1 VVNSAATVRAF
12 EPWCER
18 LRAGAKPEL
27 GEALTLVE
35 RGGEP
40 AAKLLARL
48 HAYTGHAHV
57 IGITGPPGSGK
68 STLVN
73 ALALHLADAGR
84 RVGII
89 AVDPTSPFTGGALL
103 GDRVR
108 MSRASG
114 HPQIFIRSAA
124 TRGSLGGLARTTHN
138 FVRVFDA
145 AGYDP
150 ILIETV
156 GVGQSEVDIWKVAHT
171 PIVVEAPGLGDDIQA
186 MKAGVLEIAAILCL
200 NKADLPGA
208 DAKLRQLRELAGF
221 ANKNGGD
228 WKLPV
233 VSLVAQAGQGV
244 DKLAESIMAHAD
256 WLNRDQRRAQT
267 ERERA
272 TAELRSVL
280 EADLV
285 DGPLAA
291 ARSSGLL
298 AELLDAIVERR
309 TSPAH
314 AAEELIRRVSPGV
327 QKESP

>member
-1 VVNSAATVRAF
+1 VANPAATVRPF

-48 HAYTGHAHV
+48 HAYTGSAHV

-124 TRGSLGGLARTTHN
+124 TRGSLGGLARTTHH

-221 ANKNGGD
+221 AHKHGSD

-233 VSLVAQAGQGV
+233 ISLIAQSGQGV
-244 DKLAESIMAHAD
+244 DKLAESIAAHAN
-256 WLNRDQRRAQT
+256 WLDHDQRRARM

-285 DGPLAA
+285 DGPLAV
-291 ARSSGLL
+291 ARASSLL
-298 AELLDAIVERR
+298 GELIDAIVERR
-309 TSPAH
+309 TSPAR
-314 AAEELIRRVSPGV
+314 AAEELIRTVLPRL
-327 QKESP
+327 QKESQ